1 MNDEQPPPSADPEVM
16 RTWLTHL
23 YAGAPGLISVCSDAD
38 GFVGSRFPTTEAG
51 IAAAVDYAMTRDRKR
66 AKGVYVQTT
75 TLREHPTDGG
85 RGGADLAHALTHLW
99 ADGDYGTIGHKPSP
113 DDLPA
118 PPDADAVAKVVAES
132 GLPGP
137 SGWAYSGGGFNPVWM
152 LGEAYVI
159 RDEGDRARVKELT
172 TTWQTILA
180 AQAFR
185 CGWSWDSGVGNLDR
199 LMKLPGTVNRKPD
212 CPERPTGIG
221 PGTGELYDIG
231 DLFLIAAQ
239 LGPAAKETLAQADQ
253 EKRGRRADRL
263 GHVKV
268 PPAQAPKVPRPSTG
282 DGPLDVLAEHLGFR
296 DVLEPAGFTFE
307 GTNGDGREKW
317 LRPAAGGERASSAY
331 SLLCDDHVAVN
342 WSERSDLPVGA
353 QPAGR
358 KLTIGT
364 LYAHLNYGGN
374 ISAAA
379 SDIMRAAAGRPAQ
392 GPAGRL
398 APAVL
403 AEVKRRC
410 LGDAPYGRDDADSL
424 RALIADDPWDGPQDE
439 PPEPPED
446 DSTPATIPGLIP
458 EAFWAA
464 RPELRHIR
472 QAGHS
477 RSRSGD
483 VALLAVLTRL
493 SALVS
498 HRIRADTGIADLAS
512 LNLFGAIVGPS
523 GVGKSSGVG
532 VASRL
537 LVAPPGL
544 DIRDGLP
551 IGSGEGL
558 AEVFMGMVEEATGEI
573 RKGRG
578 GTETPVTIQV
588 RKQVRH
594 HAFFY
599 VDEGASLTRLMKER
613 SGSTLGETLRSA
625 AVGQTL
631 GQTNASKDTSRYI
644 PSGSYS
650 MGLLVGFQPETA
662 APLFEEVAE
671 GTPQRFV
678 WFQVLDPAVPDIQ
691 PGWPGELGLWRNAA
705 IVAPGDE
712 ASGSILVTFDE
723 AIKAE
728 MRAADLAKQ
737 RGQVS
742 PALENPYDSQAPVMK
757 VKLASLLAILAG
769 RRHVNADDWRL
780 ANTLWT
786 ASCETRDAVIAS
798 AEAKRRA
805 EQEKRTIARI
815 EEEVRVD
822 GAKQAAEQ
830 ARAERAVER
839 LARRLA
845 LLTRENGPQT
855 RKEVRGHTAGRDK
868 RHLPD
873 AFAYAVLRQ
882 WVVEEDGKFAPGP
895 VPPS

>member
-1 MNDEQPPPSADPEVM
+1 MNDEQQPLTADPQVV
-16 RTWLTHL
+16 RDWLTHL
-23 YAGAPGLISVCSDAD
+23 YGGCPGFISICSDKD
-38 GFVGSRFPTTEAG
+38 GWVGRRFTTDDTG
-51 IAAAVDYAMTRDRKR
+51 IEAAVQYALELDRRK
-66 AKGVYVQTT
+66 AKGVYAQST
-75 TLREHPTDGG
+75 TLRERPAEG
-85 RGGADLAHALTHLW
+85 RGGEELAYGLTHLW
-99 ADGDYGTIGHKPSP
+99 ADGDYGTFGHSPSP

-118 PPDADAVAKVVAES
+118 PPDPDAVAKVVTES
-132 GLPGP
+132 GLPTP
-137 SGWAYSGGGFNPVWM
+137 SGWAYSGGGYNPVW
-152 LGEAYVI
+152 LLADNHLIEDADGH
-159 RDEGDRARVKELT
+159 ARVKEIT
-172 TTWQTILA
+172 TGVQAILA
-180 AQAFR
+180 AQAYR
-185 CGWSWDSGVGNLDR
+185 HGWSWDVGVGNLDR
-199 LMKLPGTVNRKPD
+199 LMKIPGTVNRKKGLD
-212 CPERPTGIG
+212 RPTSIG
-221 PGTGELYDIG
+221 PGTGEVFELAG
-231 DLFLIAAQ
+231 LATLVAGLA
-239 LGPAAKETLAQADQ
+239 PAARELLEQAAVERQARKAQRTGA
-253 EKRGRRADRL
+253 A
-263 GHVKV
+263 V
-268 PPAQAPKVPRPSTG
+268 PPPRRERPTG
-282 DGPLDVLAEHLGFR
+282 LASGNGPLDVLADVLTFR
-296 DVLEPAGFTFE
+296 DLLEPEGWKYVGQAG
-307 GTNGDGREKW
+307 GREKW
-317 LRPAAGGERASSAY
+317 LRPTAGGEGPSSEH
-331 SLLCDDHVAVN
+331 SLVCDDHVAVN

-353 QPAGR
+353 LPAGQ

-364 LYAHLNYGGN
+364 LYAHLHYAGDTSG
-374 ISAAA
+374 AA
-379 SDIMRAAAGRPAQ
+379 SDIMRAAAGRPTRGA
-392 GPAGRL
+392 AGRL
-398 APAVL
+398 PAPVL
-403 AEVKRRC
+403 AEVMRRC
-410 LGDAPYGRDDADSL
+410 MPDGPLGRDDETSL

-446 DSTPATIPGLIP
+446 DSAPARIPGLIP

-650 MGLLVGFQPETA
+650 MGMLVGFQPETA

-712 ASGSILVTFDE
+712 ASGSVLITFDE

-769 RRHVNADDWRL
+769 RRHVTADDWRL